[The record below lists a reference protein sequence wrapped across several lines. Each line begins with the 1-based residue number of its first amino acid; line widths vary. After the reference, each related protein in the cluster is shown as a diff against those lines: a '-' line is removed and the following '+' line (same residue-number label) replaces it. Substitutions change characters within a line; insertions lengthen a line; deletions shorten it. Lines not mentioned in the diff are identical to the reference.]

1 MTVTFKLFASLS
13 RYLPP
18 GAEDHQIRLDVPEG
32 TSPLALLQSNG
43 VPLGQ
48 VHLVL
53 VNGVFVPPSV
63 RDNPLGEGDGL
74 AVWPA
79 VAGG

>member
-1 MTVTFKLFASLS
+1 MKVTFKLYASFS
-13 RYLPP
+13 CHLPDNRN
-18 GAEDHQIRLDVPEG
+18 GNQVDVEVADG
-32 TSPLALLQSNG
+32 TSPIQILRQHG
-43 VPLGQ
+43 VPIDQ

-53 VNGVFVPPSV
+53 VNGVFVPPGK
-63 RDNPLGEGDGL
+63 RDQALTAGDEL

>member
-1 MTVTFKLFASLS
+1 MRITFKLYASLS
-13 RYLPP
+13 QYLPE
-18 GAEDHQIRLDVPEG
+18 GAERNKVILDVAPDA
-32 TSPLALLQSNG
+32 SPLEILRQHG
-43 VPLGQ
+43 VPVAQ

-53 VNGVFVPPSV
+53 VNGLFIPPSE
-63 RDNPLGEGDGL
+63 RGNALGEGDEL